1 MSYLIKLKDTR
12 GYVTNFYTKQGIR
25 KVSYHKHMTKAKC
38 WKTELGAKNALNK
51 YYEMCDIN
59 DKIELI
65 IIEKN
70 MFETKSDE
78 NILNQDNNPQ
88 IIPHDE
94 EDKKDNLFIKIKN
107 YLSKAV
113 KKYIEEIKYY
123 L

>member
-38 WKTELGAKNALNK
+38 WKTEIGAKKALNK

-70 MFETKSDE
+70 MFETKSNE
-78 NILNQDNNPQ
+78 NNIVQKNIPQ
-88 IIPHDE
+88 TIPQRGKN
-94 EDKKDNLFIKIKN
+94 KKDNLFIKIKN
-107 YLSKAV
+107 YLSKAF

-123 L
+123 F